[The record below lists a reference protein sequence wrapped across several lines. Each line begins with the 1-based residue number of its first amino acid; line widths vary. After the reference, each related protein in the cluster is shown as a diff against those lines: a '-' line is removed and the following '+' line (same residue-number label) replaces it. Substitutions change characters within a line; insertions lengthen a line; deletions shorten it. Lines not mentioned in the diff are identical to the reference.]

1 MNLVLFTSGGLCWR
15 NSQSDQSA
23 GEIVELIR
31 RFWFTGLVFV
41 FLLTGITGPVGAQSQ
56 QPETVTVS
64 QAVQEAVEKNLNLM
78 AERYNLSIADA
89 RIVTAR
95 LRPNPVLSLYGD
107 LLDLAGTGFNEQN
120 AAGPPEYGIRA
131 DFIWERGDKRRYR
144 IETAQQAK
152 EVARMQLLN
161 AVRALALDVQGAF
174 IDVALAKENLKL
186 AEDNLAAFNKIVRV
200 NAERVR
206 AGDLAAVELTRT
218 ELAELQFNNAVIQTQ
233 ARLRIAKQ
241 RLQLLM
247 GRVAPSESFDV
258 AGEMRRETLPFQ
270 LAELQQQAIA
280 RRPDYLAMQREQAR
294 SQAEIRLQLA
304 QRKVDY
310 TVGAEYRRQQ
320 GLAGKGNSL
329 GFFFSVPLPIFDRNQ
344 GEIDRTRQEQS
355 QIEARA
361 HALEAEIRNE
371 IAAAWRQYETARAL
385 LARIEDGMLL
395 KARRVLETMEFSY
408 RSGEA
413 SLVEFLDAQRAFN
426 DTTQSYNE
434 ARAEYA
440 RSLCLIDAAVGN
452 GL

>member
-15 NSQSDQSA
+15 NTQSDRSA

-31 RFWFTGLVFV
+31 RFGFTGLVFV
-41 FLLTGITGPVGAQSQ
+41 FLLTGITGPVAAQSQ

-89 RIVTAR
+89 RIVKAR
-95 LRPNPVLSLYGD
+95 LRPNPVMSLYGD
-107 LLDLAGTGFNEQN
+107 LLDLAGAGFNEQN

-161 AVRALALDVQGAF
+161 AVRALALDAQGAF

-206 AGDLAAVELTRT
+206 A
-218 ELAELQFNNAVIQTQ
+218 
-233 ARLRIAKQ
+233 
-241 RLQLLM
+241 
-247 GRVAPSESFDV
+247 
-258 AGEMRRETLPFQ
+258 
-270 LAELQQQAIA
+270 
-280 RRPDYLAMQREQAR
+280 
-294 SQAEIRLQLA
+294 
-304 QRKVDY
+304 
-310 TVGAEYRRQQ
+310 
-320 GLAGKGNSL
+320 
-329 GFFFSVPLPIFDRNQ
+329 

-371 IAAAWRQYETARAL
+371 IAAAWRQYETARTM

-440 RSLCLIDAAVGN
+440 RSLYLIDAAVGN

>member
-1 MNLVLFTSGGLCWR
+1 
-15 NSQSDQSA
+15 
-23 GEIVELIR
+23 
-31 RFWFTGLVFV
+31 
-41 FLLTGITGPVGAQSQ
+41 
-56 QPETVTVS
+56 
-64 QAVQEAVEKNLNLM
+64 M

-107 LLDLAGTGFNEQN
+107 LLDLAGTGFNAQN
-120 AAGPPEYGIRA
+120 AAGPPEYGIRT

-310 TVGAEYRRQQ
+310 TVGTEYRRQQ

-371 IAAAWRQYETARAL
+371 IAAAWRQYETARTM

-395 KARRVLETMEFSY
+395 KARRVLDTMGFSY

-440 RSLCLIDAAVGN
+440 RSLYLIDAAVGN

>member
-1 MNLVLFTSGGLCWR
+1 MNLVLFESGGLYWR
-15 NSQSDQSA
+15 NTQSDRSA
-23 GEIVELIR
+23 GSIQEFLR
-31 RFWFTGLVFV
+31 RFGFTGLVFV
-41 FLLTGITGPVGAQSQ
+41 FLLTGITGPVAAQSQ
-56 QPETVTVS
+56 QPETVNVS

-107 LLDLAGTGFNEQN
+107 LLDLAGTGFNAQN
-120 AAGPPEYGIRA
+120 AAGPPEYGIRT

-310 TVGAEYRRQQ
+310 TVGTEYRRQQ

-371 IAAAWRQYETARAL
+371 IAAAWRQYETARTM

-395 KARRVLETMEFSY
+395 KARRVLDTMGFSY

-440 RSLCLIDAAVGN
+440 RSLYLIDAAVGN